1 MKVEIKVPRMGE
13 SISEAVI
20 GTILKESGSAVKND
34 EEIVELET
42 DKVNQVVYAPK
53 SGKLTLT
60 VKVGDKVPVDSS
72 IGYIETDAAVSNESA
87 ADSKEQEKKTAEES
101 KGQPSQKIEADQ
113 KKHSNVTETPKQEA
127 SKSKPQETQQPA
139 ESKPI
144 RLTTDAFV
152 KEFQAIPQKSS
163 PQPGFQETTQ
173 IKSAQKTP
181 ESTDRESR
189 RRIPTIRKAIAK
201 RLVEAQHEAAMLT
214 TFNEVDMSSII
225 GIRTQFQDAFTKK
238 YGVKLGFMSFF
249 VEATISALKAFPL
262 FNSYLDG
269 EEIVQRNYYDLGIAV
284 STDKG
289 LLVPV
294 LRNCDKLTMPEIEK
308 QLEEYA
314 KKAREGKISLD
325 ELQGGGFTITNG
337 GVFGSMLSTPIL
349 NAPQCGI
356 LGMHKI
362 QKRAVVVDD
371 QIVIRPIMYLALSY
385 DHRLVDGKE
394 AVSFLVHIKNML
406 ESPPRILLEV

>member
-20 GTILKESGSAVKND
+20 GAILKQSGSVVKAD

-53 SGKLTLT
+53 GGQLSLT
-60 VKVGDKVPVDSS
+60 VKVGDKVPVDTV
-72 IGYIETDAAVSNESA
+72 IGFVETDAESTPAKEPSTPIPVKEETKEKDSPAPVNKEEKPAPEIQVSKASDAPIRFSA
-87 ADSKEQEKKTAEES
+87 DAFIQEL
-101 KGQPSQKIEADQ
+101 QP
-113 KKHSNVTETPKQEA
+113 
-127 SKSKPQETQQPA
+127 KPQKASTP
-139 ESKPI
+139 
-144 RLTTDAFV
+144 
-152 KEFQAIPQKSS
+152 
-163 PQPGFQETTQ
+163 
-173 IKSAQKTP
+173 SAQEPAPRAEKPLQP
-181 ESTDRESR
+181 EKPRDTSERESR

-201 RLVEAQHEAAMLT
+201 RLVAAQHEAAMLT
-214 TFNEVDMSSII
+214 TFNEVDMSAII
-225 GIRTQFQDAFTKK
+225 DIRTRFQEDFTKK

-249 VEATISALKAFPL
+249 VEATISALKTFPL
-262 FNSYLDG
+262 FNSYLEG
-269 EEIVQRNYYDLGIAV
+269 EDIVQRNYYDLGIAV

-294 LRNCDKLTMPEIEK
+294 IRDCDKLTMPEIEK
-308 QLEEYA
+308 KLEEYA
-314 KKAREGKISLD
+314 KKAREGKITIE

-362 QKRAVVVDD
+362 QKRAVVVNDE
-371 QIVIRPIMYLALSY
+371 IVIRPIMYLALSY